1 MFAVGEQWSW
11 SRLGRVLFRE
21 KAGPRGIVDVT
32 LGRDGTWS
40 ARVAGFGVEVQC
52 LSGTVWLTREGDPDD
67 HVLSSGETFVSGRSG
82 RLALMALEPAR
93 VRVGRRL
100 GCPQ

>member
-21 KAGPRGIVDVT
+21 EAGPREIVEVA
-32 LGRDGTWS
+32 LARDETWS
-40 ARVAGFGVEVQC
+40 ARVFGSGVEVQC
-52 LSGTVWLTREGDPDD
+52 LSGTVWLTREGDPYD
-67 HVLSSGETFVSGRSG
+67 HVLSSGETFVSERSG

-93 VRVGRRL
+93 VRVGRRRA
-100 GCPQ
+100 